1 MQLYNVCHVC
11 TVNAKYARLGFFF
24 FFLGLCRWLKKNRLD
39 QTTPSE
45 NAMSIES

>member
-24 FFLGLCRWLKKNRLD
+24 FFFGSVQMVKEK
-39 QTTPSE
+39 
-45 NAMSIES
+45 

>member
-11 TVNAKYARLGFFF
+11 TVNAKYARLGF

>member
-24 FFLGLCRWLKKNRLD
+24 FGSVQMVKEK
-39 QTTPSE
+39 
-45 NAMSIES
+45 